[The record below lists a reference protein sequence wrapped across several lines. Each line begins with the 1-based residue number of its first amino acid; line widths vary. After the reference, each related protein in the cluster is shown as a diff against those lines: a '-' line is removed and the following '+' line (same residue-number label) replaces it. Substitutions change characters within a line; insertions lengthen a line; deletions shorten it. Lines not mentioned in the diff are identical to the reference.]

1 MKRIAARLAYG
12 VILAAFMLALPLAVM
27 SAPLDDEAFVRV
39 AEKVGPS
46 VVTISARI
54 SREFTSRSQKLFEE
68 SSGSGFL
75 VDAEGYVVTNR
86 HVVNEA
92 KNLAVK
98 LADGREFEALLV
110 NIHPTMDTALLKI
123 KNPPTMSPINSTA
136 TISA

>member
-1 MKRIAARLAYG
+1 MKRIASRLAFSMFL
-12 VILAAFMLALPLAVM
+12 VILMLALPPA
-27 SAPLDDEAFVRV
+27 SPAAPLDDEAFVRV

-98 LADGREFEALLV
+98 LADGR
-110 NIHPTMDTALLKI
+110 
-123 KNPPTMSPINSTA
+123 
-136 TISA
+136 